1 MGNIFDV
8 PVNEFIIKLAAEL
21 KKVEQIRPP
30 EWSLFCKTG
39 MHKARPPVQADWWF
53 IRAAAILRSV
63 KVLGPVGTQ
72 KLRAKYGGKMRRGYR
87 TEHFYKG
94 SGSVIRKILQQLEKA
109 GFIKQVKKDVH
120 KGRVVTPA
128 GDKFLNV
135 VAIAL
140 MKAKNIVIPKRP
152 DVELKVSTS
161 KKKKKVSLP
170 KTKETLADG
179 AEAPKKKRVYKRK
192 KKEEAPAK
200 AKAEEKVEVKTEA
213 VTAEKV
219 EVAVPEE
226 EY

>member
-8 PVNEFIIKLAAEL
+8 PVNEFIINLAAEL

-39 MHKARPPVQADWWF
+39 MHKARPPVQTDWWF

-63 KVLGPVGTQ
+63 KVLGPVGVQ

-120 KGRVVTPA
+120 KGRVVTPV
-128 GDKFLNV
+128 GDKFLNT

-152 DVELKVSTS
+152 DVELKISIS

-170 KTKETLADG
+170 KAKEVPVAGT
-179 AEAPKKKRVYKRK
+179 EAPKKKRVYKRK
-192 KKEEAPAK
+192 KKEEAPAE
-200 AKAEEKVEVKTEA
+200 AKAEEKAEVK
-213 VTAEKV
+213 AEKV
-219 EVAVPEE
+219 EAIVPEAE
-226 EY
+226 D